1 MRRRLV
7 WLLGGWVVG
16 TATAAWLRR
25 RVRRGVRRYA
35 PEYLRREVADRTSAL
50 ADGVRRISREVVA
63 ATRDGADGSSGP
75 RRPVDHRPPI
85 HRHRRPVGAPLR
97 RP

>member
-35 PEYLRREVADRTSAL
+35 PEYLRREVVDRASAV

-63 ATRDGADGSSGP
+63 AGRDDARSGPAVQRPVDYRPAARRHRKPVGPPP
-75 RRPVDHRPPI
+75 RRP
-85 HRHRRPVGAPLR
+85 
-97 RP
+97 

>member
-50 ADGVRRISREVVA
+50 ADGLRRISREVA
-63 ATRDGADGSSGP
+63 ATRGGGDDGLRP
-75 RRPVDHRPPI
+75 RRPIDHRPPP
-85 HRHRRPVGAPLR
+85 HRHRRPVGAPPR